1 MKHSLLVFTLAL
13 GISRFVLASNC
24 STVNFIDHFQK
35 TFNQNDIGW
44 CYAYSAADLVSFKNR
59 SNLNGKSV
67 SPLHLALLQNLN
79 EAESFNKEAGIV
91 KAAIRLATVRFDSSD
106 RSGFFRGVCL
116 ADVDE
121 KLASRQPHLGFKKQ
135 FYQLAE
141 LKKKYDDS
149 VKIKNAAAFL
159 DYYALLGKDNSP
171 ITYLVPSDLKQL
183 LDSSNNRNIGIGY
196 LDLFCPL
203 DSRFKSPQPEYPLSF
218 AVGDEINI
226 GQKVGPSLRILIK
239 NSKQVLDE
247 VHAQLDLG
255 NVSSIQYYSDFL
267 TNESAIRN
275 SGVYHASTVVGRE
288 FLNGSCHIIVRNSW
302 GGCNDSAGNSKYSK
316 NITKCKD
323 GNLWIA
329 EEKLLGQLDGI
340 TYIKKHQ

>member
-1 MKHSLLVFTLAL
+1 MNRLLAVFTFAL

-24 STVNFIDHFQK
+24 NTINFIDQFQK

-44 CYAYSAADLVSFKNR
+44 CYAFSAADLVSFKNR
-59 SNLNGKSV
+59 LSLKGKSV

-79 EAESFNKEAGIV
+79 EAQNFNKEAGIV
-91 KAAIRLATVRFDSSD
+91 KAAIRLATVRFDISD

-116 ADVDE
+116 ANIDE
-121 KLASRQPHLGFKKQ
+121 RLAARQPHLGFRKQ
-135 FYQLAE
+135 FYQLAQ
-141 LKKKYDDS
+141 LKEKYDES
-149 VKIKNAAAFL
+149 VKIKNTAAFL

-171 ITYLVPSDLKQL
+171 ITYLATADLKKL

-203 DSRFKSPQPEYPLSF
+203 EGRFRSPQPEYPVSF
-218 AVGDEINI
+218 AVGDEISV
-226 GQKVGPSLRILIK
+226 GQKVGPTLQIAIK
-239 NSKQVLDE
+239 SANQVLDE

-255 NVSSIQYYSDFL
+255 NVSSIQYFADFL
-267 TNESAIRN
+267 TNERVNRN

-288 FLNGSCHIIVRNSW
+288 FLNGACHIIVRNSW
-302 GGCNDSAGNSKYSK
+302 GDCKDSIGKSRYS
-316 NITKCKD
+316 NNVTKCKD

-329 EEKLLGQLDGI
+329 EEKLLRQLNGI
-340 TYIKKHQ
+340 TYIKKD